1 MYRCLQLA
9 GNNRDTAS
17 PNPVVGC
24 VIVHNDVIIGE
35 GYTSAYGG
43 PHAEVNAIESV
54 EDKSL
59 LAASTIYVSLEP
71 CSHYGKTPPCAE
83 LIVKHRI
90 PQVVVGIQDPNEL
103 VAGKGIRLLEEA
115 GCQVT
120 SGVLKQKCYEA
131 NRKFFVYHQKKR
143 PYIILKWAESADG
156 FLAPDTK
163 ARGENPEPYWIT
175 NPYSRQ
181 LVHLWR
187 TQEQAV
193 LVGTQTVLDD
203 NPRLN
208 TRQWQ
213 GRSPVRV
220 VLDRDLRIPSSYRIF
235 DQSSATIIFTEK
247 TENLALKNGI
257 QYEKLDFSG
266 NTVAQMLDIL
276 WQKNLLSVIVEGG
289 SKTLRSFIDK
299 DLWDEARVFT
309 GPDMFKTGLK
319 APELNAEIHHTTQIA
334 SDILKIYRR
343 D

>member
-9 GNNRDTAS
+9 GHNRATAS
-17 PNPVVGC
+17 PNPAVGC

-43 PHAEVNAIESV
+43 PHAEVNAVQSV

-59 LAASTIYVSLEP
+59 LAASVLYVSLEP

-83 LIVKHRI
+83 MIIKYGI
-90 PQVVVGIQDPNEL
+90 PQVVVGIKDPNEL

-115 GCQVT
+115 GCKVIT
-120 SGVLKQKCYEA
+120 GVLEDECYEA
-131 NRKFFVYHQKKR
+131 NRKFFIYHQKKR

-156 FLAPDTK
+156 FLAPDAKT
-163 ARGENPEPYWIT
+163 RGEDPEPYWIT

-187 TQEQAV
+187 TYEQAV
-193 LVGTQTVLDD
+193 LIGTQTALDD

-208 TRQWQ
+208 TRHWH
-213 GRSPVRV
+213 GSPPIRV
-220 VLDRDLRIPSSYRIF
+220 VLDRDLNLPPQYHIF
-235 DQSSATIIFTEK
+235 DKSSGTIVFTG
-247 TENLALKNGI
+247 KNTNIGFVEGV
-257 QYEKLDFSG
+257 QYEVLDFSK
-266 NTVAQMLDIL
+266 NILEQMLHVL
-276 WQKNLLSVIVEGG
+276 WEKQILSVIVEGG
-289 SKTLRSFIDK
+289 SKTLNSFIGS

-309 GPDMFKTGLK
+309 GPSKLYSGLK
-319 APELNAEIHHTTQIA
+319 APGLRAKTLKTIPIA
-334 SDILKIYRR
+334 SDFLKIYCH